1 MTDRGGETAE
11 KTDNGRHQLQ
21 FRSFKQAVEHAGHSI
36 VITDENGVIEYVNP
50 AFEEITG
57 YAKEEVVGKTP
68 RILKSGEHDDDFYRR
83 LWETVLAG
91 DVWHAELVNER
102 KEGERFT
109 VDQTIAPILD
119 DGGTV
124 ERLVAVNRDITER
137 TKLEQQLKQQR
148 DRLDVLNQVVRH
160 DVRNDLQLV
169 VAYAEMLED
178 HVDDT
183 GRAYLDNV
191 ETSAANAVELTR
203 TARELAD
210 VMLKPESDKTAVS
223 LDEAIENQVE
233 DADAAHAAAEV
244 GVSGS
249 LPDVSVE
256 ADDML
261 PSVFR
266 NLLQNA
272 IQHNDKD
279 VPRVAVTAATNEN
292 SVSVR
297 VRDNGP
303 GIQDARKDE
312 IFGKGEK
319 GMESPGTGLGLYLV
333 GMLVDQYGGSVEVH
347 DAEPDGSVF
356 EVTLPLA

>member
-1 MTDRGGETAE
+1 MTNTGGEAAE
-11 KTDNGRHQLQ
+11 NTEQGANRIQ
-21 FRSFKQAVEHAGHSI
+21 FKSFEQAVKHAGHSI
-36 VITDENGVIEYVNP
+36 VVTDRDGTIEYVNP

-57 YAKEEVVGKTP
+57 YTKEEVVGKTP

-102 KEGERFT
+102 KNGERFT

-119 DGGTV
+119 DSDTV
-124 ERLVAVNRDITER
+124 ERLVAVNRDITKR
-137 TKLEQQLKQQR
+137 TKLERQLKQQR

-169 VAYAEMLED
+169 VAYADMLED

-183 GRAYLDNV
+183 GRAYLDKV
-191 ETSAANAVELTR
+191 QTSAEDAVELTR

-210 VMLKPESDKTAVS
+210 VMLKPESNKMAVA
-223 LDEAIENQVE
+223 LDQAVEEQVE
-233 DADAAHAAAEV
+233 DIDSAHVDAEV
-244 GVSGS
+244 RVSGS
-249 LPDVSVE
+249 IPAVSVE

-272 IQHNDKD
+272 VRHNDKD
-279 VPRVAVTAATNEN
+279 VPKV
-292 SVSVR
+292 SVSTATDEDCATVC

-303 GIQDARKDE
+303 GIPDSRKDE

-333 GMLVDQYGGSVEVH
+333 GMLVDQYDGSVEVH

>member
-1 MTDRGGETAE
+1 MT
-11 KTDNGRHQLQ
+11 K
-21 FRSFKQAVEHAGHSI
+21 
-36 VITDENGVIEYVNP
+36 
-50 AFEEITG
+50 
-57 YAKEEVVGKTP
+57 
-68 RILKSGEHDDDFYRR
+68 
-83 LWETVLAG
+83 
-91 DVWHAELVNER
+91 
-102 KEGERFT
+102 
-109 VDQTIAPILD
+109 
-119 DGGTV
+119 
-124 ERLVAVNRDITER
+124 R
-137 TKLEQQLKQQR
+137 TKLERQLKQQR

-169 VAYAEMLED
+169 VAYADMLED

-183 GRAYLDNV
+183 GRAYLDKV
-191 ETSAANAVELTR
+191 QTSAEDAVELTR

-210 VMLKPESDKTAVS
+210 VMLKPESNKMAVA
-223 LDEAIENQVE
+223 LDQAVEEQVE
-233 DADAAHAAAEV
+233 DIDSAHVDAEV
-244 GVSGS
+244 RVSGS
-249 LPDVSVE
+249 IPAVSVE

-272 IQHNDKD
+272 VRHNDKD
-279 VPRVAVTAATNEN
+279 VPKV
-292 SVSVR
+292 SVSTATDEDCATVC

-303 GIQDARKDE
+303 GIPDSRKDE

-333 GMLVDQYGGSVEVH
+333 GMLVDQYDGSVEVH